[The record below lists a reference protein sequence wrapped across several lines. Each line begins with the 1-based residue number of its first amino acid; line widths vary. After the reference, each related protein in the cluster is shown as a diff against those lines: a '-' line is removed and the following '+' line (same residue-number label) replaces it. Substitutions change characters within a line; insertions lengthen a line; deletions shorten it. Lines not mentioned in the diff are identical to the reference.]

1 MSHSHD
7 GHCHSVASLDNINQ
21 AFYIGIAMN
30 LIYTIVEFVIGFG
43 INSLALISDAGHNL
57 SDVASLLISLIGMKL
72 AQKASTQAYTYG
84 YKKASILASLIN
96 AILLV
101 FIVIKIGMEAIE
113 RLSMPPQ
120 IIGSAII
127 ITASIG
133 VVINTISAFL
143 FYKGQKSDINVK
155 GAFLHLLVDA
165 LVSVGVIISGIIIH
179 FTGWNMADVITS
191 LVIAVVILVSTWGL
205 LSESIKLMLDGVPK
219 QIHSEEIRQ
228 LLQGHSHVVSV
239 HHLHLWALSSNENAL
254 TVHLVV
260 NEDIK
265 PNQIKAMKKTLRHEL
280 LHQNIHHTTFEIEYL
295 SENCPHTQCTLS
307 KHS

>member
-1 MSHSHD
+1 M
-7 GHCHSVASLDNINQ
+7 
-21 AFYIGIAMN
+21 
-30 LIYTIVEFVIGFG
+30 
-43 INSLALISDAGHNL
+43 

-101 FIVIKIGMEAIE
+101 FIVIKISMEAIE